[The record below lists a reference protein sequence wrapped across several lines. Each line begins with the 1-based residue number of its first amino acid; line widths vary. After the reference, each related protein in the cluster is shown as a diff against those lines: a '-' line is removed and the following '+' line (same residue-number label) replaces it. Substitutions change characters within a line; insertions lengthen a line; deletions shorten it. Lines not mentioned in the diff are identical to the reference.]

1 MRLWS
6 AYAHAVVREMV
17 RACRSFCRWRDGSN
31 IAKGFATLRR
41 ILNIR
46 AGRKSLK
53 TYFQAWKEV
62 FTLEKQIRYT
72 QRRESRCKQKKKRV
86 CWAGRRA
93 GKKELR
99 PQPAQP
105 TGRLIPYVMSPRISQ
120 VLVPTCQSLEFQFMG
135 LMGARHFL
143 DII

>member
-72 QRRESRCKQKKKRV
+72 QRRESRCKQKKETSVLGGQEGGEKGTKAAARTTD
-86 CWAGRRA
+86 RA
-93 GKKELR
+93 PDPLR
-99 PQPAQP
+99 DVPKDISSLGAD
-105 TGRLIPYVMSPRISQ
+105 LSIP
-120 VLVPTCQSLEFQFMG
+120 
-135 LMGARHFL
+135 
-143 DII
+143 